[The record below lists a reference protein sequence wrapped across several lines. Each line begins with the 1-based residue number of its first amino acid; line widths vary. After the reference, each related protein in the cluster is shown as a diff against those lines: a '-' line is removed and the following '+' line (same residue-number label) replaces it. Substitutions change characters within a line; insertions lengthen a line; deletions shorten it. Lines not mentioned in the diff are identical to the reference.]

1 MHYESRVSEIVDFSL
16 ELRRKSGG
24 LIEVHT
30 MLRSIDGVDCQDCSP
45 GLKSLPPEDS
55 EQTCPPNWIENEN
68 RCYFISSLEKPY
80 NGARE
85 HCSNLDARLLEINS
99 PEEEDFVSISIVTR
113 FRTYWIGKCRDGTVS
128 PDLLYKMFFK
138 WHTCRECNLHSQSYS
153 CNSTY
158 RFICK
163 KSARLYQDIP
173 EEIKGGRPE
182 LNTALQAGS
191 HRRHVQLQRDVS
203 TLQ

>member
-1 MHYESRVSEIVDFSL
+1 MCLNNLSALNFNLSDLKRRHSDLGHQFTEMETKYRSVNETKAQICELLTSR
-16 ELRRKSGG
+16 K
-24 LIEVHT
+24 
-30 MLRSIDGVDCQDCSP
+30 
-45 GLKSLPPEDS
+45 

-158 RFICK
+158 IFICE

-173 EEIKGGRPE
+173 EEIKGLCQQTVGPI
-182 LNTALQAGS
+182 
-191 HRRHVQLQRDVS
+191 
-203 TLQ
+203 